1 MILITSIG
9 FTQTGPT
16 GPERAAANT
25 AIKKINDHKMTVIV
39 IIITTIIII
48 TIIII
53 IIIIII
59 VFRDLLIWI

>member
-48 TIIII
+48 
-53 IIIIII
+53 III